1 MSDAV
6 KNNIGKDEE
15 FMVLGTGVEL
25 NDTVMEGMVYENVL
39 HLYNTA
45 TNKMLQEITCTI

>member
-6 KNNIGKDEE
+6 KNNISKDEE
-15 FMVLGTGVEL
+15 FMVLCMGVEL
-25 NDTVMEGMVYENVL
+25 DNTVMERMVYENVL

-45 TNKMLQEITCTI
+45 TNKTLQEIT